1 MLPFTNTKNQEFF
14 RLLRAKAENAVDT
27 ANLLT
32 QLLNEPHRS
41 PELCPTIKELESKG
55 DHYTHDLFALIH
67 KSFFAPLERDDLATL
82 AVAMDSVVDAMEA
95 AAARI
100 AIYKVKESD
109 RFLKAFAQ
117 ILRAQCSEMVG
128 AIDSLAGNKMAQIR
142 ERAIQIN
149 VLENQGDEMLRNSLT
164 ALFENAA
171 ADPVRFITLKEIY
184 ETLEQAT
191 DEVESVANTLEGV
204 VMKHS
209 S

>member
-1 MLPFTNTKNQEFF
+1 MLPFTSNKNQEFF
-14 RLLRAKAENAVDT
+14 RLLRAKAENAVET

-32 QLLNEPHRS
+32 QLLAEPSRS
-41 PELCPTIKELESKG
+41 PELCPAIKELESKG
-55 DHYTHDLFALIH
+55 DHFTHDLFALIH

-82 AVAMDSVVDAMEA
+82 AVSMDSVVDAMEA

-100 AIYKVKESD
+100 AIYKVQESD
-109 RFLKAFAQ
+109 RFLRSFAQ
-117 ILRAQCSEMVG
+117 ILRAQAGEMVA
-128 AIDSLAGNKMAQIR
+128 AIDLLAGSKMTQIR
-142 ERAIQIN
+142 ERAFQIN
-149 VLENQGDEMLRNSLT
+149 LLENQGDELLRTALT
-164 ALFENAA
+164 AIYETAA

-191 DEVESVANTLEGV
+191 DEVETVANTLEGV